1 MNILVR
7 RRNGRKILV
16 LQSHRLHFAGVTK
29 KKTAAVSVVDPMVS
43 RAASPGNGRA
53 AEGGYPDSAREVELL
68 VSATLAVAARRGTI
82 EPSVREILEEAGL
95 STKAFY
101 RHFRSK
107 DDLLLVTLEEG
118 CRVLAEY
125 LEHRMSTAS
134 DPLDKVGAWID
145 GFVRQAVNPSAAR
158 RTLPWTLGA
167 TRLATIFPEEF
178 DQNQARIVAPLQRE
192 IANAVKDGSGRT
204 PDPARDARL
213 IYGYTMDTV
222 RYNLINDTVPN
233 ARTVRHLIDF
243 AHRALETNS
252 QG

>member
-1 MNILVR
+1 MVSDT
-7 RRNGRKILV
+7 RNGKP
-16 LQSHRLHFAGVTK
+16 S
-29 KKTAAVSVVDPMVS
+29 
-43 RAASPGNGRA
+43 
-53 AEGGYPDSAREVELL
+53 EGTQPDGDHEVELL
-68 VSATLAVAARRGTI
+68 ISATLAVAARRGTI
-82 EPSVREILEEAGL
+82 EPSVREILEQAGL

-107 DDLLLVTLEEG
+107 DELLLVTLEEG

-125 LEHRMSTAS
+125 LEHRMSTVS
-134 DPLDKVGAWID
+134 EPLDKVGAWID

-167 TRLATIFPEEF
+167 GRLATVFPEQF
-178 DQNQARIVAPLQRE
+178 DKNQATIMVPLHRE
-192 IANAVKDGSGRT
+192 IANAVKDGSGQT

-233 ARTVRHLIDF
+233 ARTVRHLINF
-243 AHRALETNS
+243 AHRALS
-252 QG
+252 AKPAG

>member
-1 MNILVR
+1 
-7 RRNGRKILV
+7 
-16 LQSHRLHFAGVTK
+16 VTK
-29 KKTAAVSVVDPMVS
+29 KKTAAVSVVDPTVS
-43 RAASPGNGRA
+43 GTENGKPS
-53 AEGGYPDSAREVELL
+53 GGGQGDGDREVELL
-68 VSATLAVAARRGTI
+68 ISATLAVAARRGTI
-82 EPSVREILEEAGL
+82 EPSVREILEQAGL

-107 DDLLLVTLEEG
+107 DELLLVTLEEG

-125 LEHRMSTAS
+125 LEHRMSTVS
-134 DPLDKVGAWID
+134 EPLDKVGAWID

-167 TRLATIFPEEF
+167 GRLATVFPEQF
-178 DQNQARIVAPLQRE
+178 DKNQATIMVPLHRE
-192 IANAVKDGSGRT
+192 IANAVKDGSGQT

-233 ARTVRHLIDF
+233 TRTVRHLIDF
-243 AHRALETNS
+243 AHRALSAKATA
-252 QG
+252 

>member
-1 MNILVR
+1 MVSGT
-7 RRNGRKILV
+7 RNGKP
-16 LQSHRLHFAGVTK
+16 S
-29 KKTAAVSVVDPMVS
+29 
-43 RAASPGNGRA
+43 
-53 AEGGYPDSAREVELL
+53 GGTQPDGDHEVELL
-68 VSATLAVAARRGTI
+68 ISATLAVAARRGTI
-82 EPSVREILEEAGL
+82 EPSVREILEQAGL

-107 DDLLLVTLEEG
+107 DELLLVTLEEG

-125 LEHRMSTAS
+125 LEHRMSTVPE
-134 DPLDKVGAWID
+134 PLDKVGAWID

-167 TRLATIFPEEF
+167 GRLATVFPEQF
-178 DQNQARIVAPLQRE
+178 DKNQATIMVPLHRE
-192 IANAVKDGSGRT
+192 IANAVKDGSGQT

-233 ARTVRHLIDF
+233 TRTVRHLINF
-243 AHRALETNS
+243 AHRALSAKPT
-252 QG
+252 G